1 MTCEQGNP
9 PESFSRSF
17 DNSSNNKHLAD
28 KLVVYLEDSDDDC
41 VLFEHALRTAGLP
54 CRLRVITTGP
64 RARDYFSTVSARE
77 LPSVIIS
84 DIALAGTCGLELLG
98 WIRKQPL
105 LANIPII
112 LVTGSLSSAQ
122 AARAKELGVTD
133 CVEKS
138 AQWKDLI
145 ARVERVLAK
154 K

>member
-17 DNSSNNKHLAD
+17 DNSSNAKHLAE

-41 VLFEHALRTAGLP
+41 VLFEHALRKAGLQ

-64 RARDYFSTVSARE
+64 RARDYFSAVSPKE
-77 LPSVIIS
+77 LPDVIVS

-98 WIRKQPL
+98 WIRQQPL

-122 AARAKELGVTD
+122 LARAKALGVTD

-138 AQWKDLI
+138 AQWGALI
-145 ARVERVLAK
+145 AHVHRVLTK
-154 K
+154 N